1 MYFFS
6 SDYRNAE
13 ADPPVYME
21 LEKETPLQEDT
32 AGDAALNPI
41 YDRFVCLFS
50 VNFELFLFYD
60 NYSYSRVLLLLIAI
74 FNKRTDT

>member
-13 ADPPVYME
+13 AEPPLYME

-32 AGDAALNPI
+32 AADSAVNPI
-41 YDRFVCLFS
+41 YDRFVCLF
-50 VNFELFLFYD
+50 FGEL
-60 NYSYSRVLLLLIAI
+60 
-74 FNKRTDT
+74 